1 MIFDRPK
8 GQRLHKQ
15 FVWVEVDGMWW
26 DLNGKQ
32 WTGEAQS
39 DTDYSSGR
47 YCRTLRAFRRMLRK
61 QPHIKGKATLVSRYS
76 GYDVY
81 G

>member
-15 FVWVEVDGMWW
+15 FVWVEVEGMWY
-26 DLNGKQ
+26 DVRRNK
-32 WTGEAQS
+32 WTDIIEL
-39 DTDYSSGR
+39 DTDYRSGR